1 MWSFLMGQN
10 GSADIMNF
18 ELKPGEIIDMIPNET
33 IFIEH

>member
-10 GSADIMNF
+10 DSADTINF
-18 ELKPGEIIDMIPNET
+18 ELKTGEIIHMIPNET